1 MLVELWFMYRALS
14 FVVLTS
20 EDNVAA
26 GRPTR
31 QSSVDDGASADRAI
45 DGDVNGHYYKGS
57 CTLTVDST
65 NYPWW
70 AVDLESER
78 LVQSVVIY
86 NRVDGK
92 CVQILKLCIVCS

>member
-1 MLVELWFMYRALS
+1 MKLWFKCRALS
-14 FVVLTS
+14 FAVLTS
-20 EDNVAA
+20 EANVAA

-31 QSSVDDGASADRAI
+31 QSSVSSGASADRAN
-45 DGDVNGHYYKGS
+45 DRDVNGNYFIGS

-78 LVQSVVIY
+78 YVRSVVIY
-86 NRVDGK
+86 NRVDGNY
-92 CVQILKLCIVCS
+92 VHFINNT